1 MAGMAGDVPQQ
12 EIPEAGAGGYVE
24 QTDKT
29 EQARQTE
36 HEDPL
41 RPTYPALSQRDVER
55 LFESQVLARARRY
68 AHAGRVRDLA
78 NIAEGLWHARVEGS
92 VPYSVDVRILH
103 SRVVSAGCSCPDGQ
117 RRTYCKHV
125 GAVLLTMAEAAR
137 IEQRTT
143 VFPQEASH
151 ELWWYW
157 HNSGHRPDVRLSEDE
172 WRAVRMLLERLY
184 GLPDLAAYM
193 RMNRDGR
200 HSWQEPDIPLSKEQK
215 KRHKHRTRRRS
226 MSGADVERLEDLPH
240 GWLTVLEAA
249 YEHLHDVEGLRL
261 LYAMYILGARDDADA
276 RYVPRLRALA
286 GSHWADDVALIEH
299 WATDGSGACMSRDD
313 NPAYER
319 LLREE
324 HLVDAAKCYCM
335 LHSGEVRRLRLLDML
350 VEGEPEDSID
360 RLLGFLRQPDS
371 AVYLGDAEQSARLV
385 GAWLDRISEVLG
397 SARSADLAAWIA
409 DMFPN
414 REFLQARLRAYL
426 ESADSATHEEAHDE

>member
-1 MAGMAGDVPQQ
+1 MTQQ
-12 EIPEAGAGGYVE
+12 GIPEADAGGS
-24 QTDKT
+24 
-29 EQARQTE
+29 ARQTG
-36 HEDPL
+36 HESPP
-41 RPTYPALSQRDVER
+41 RPAYPALSEQDIEE
-55 LFESQVLARARRY
+55 LFEPHVLARARRY
-68 AHAGRVRDLA
+68 ANAGRVRELA

-125 GAVLLTMAEAAR
+125 GAVLLTMEEAAR
-137 IEQRTT
+137 TEQDIAG
-143 VFPQEASH
+143 FPQEASYA
-151 ELWWYW
+151 LWWYW
-157 HNSGHRPDVRLSEDE
+157 NNVGHRPGVRLGEDE
-172 WRAVRMLLERLY
+172 WRGVRMALERLY
-184 GLPDLAAYM
+184 GLPDLTEYM

-200 HSWQEPDIPLSKEQK
+200 HSWQEPDIPLRK
-215 KRHKHRTRRRS
+215 KQKHRKPRAHRRS
-226 MSGADVERLEDLPH
+226 MSLADIERLEDLPH

-249 YEHLHDVEGLRL
+249 YEHLHDIEGLRR
-261 LYAMYILGARDDADA
+261 LYAMYILGARDDTDA
-276 RYVPRLRALA
+276 QYVPRLRALS

-299 WATDGSGACMSRDD
+299 WATDGHGLNMPRDD

-324 HLVDAAKCYCM
+324 HLVAAAKCYCM
-335 LHSGEVRRLRLLDML
+335 LHSGEERRLRLLDML
-350 VEGEPEDSID
+350 VEGESEDSID
-360 RLLGFLRQPDS
+360 RLLGFLHQPDS

-397 SARSADLAAWIA
+397 SARATDLAAWIA

-426 ESADSATHEEAHDE
+426 EGADSAAHEEAHDE